1 MRLPSTSEASAEP
14 QPCTPFA
21 DAEVQC
27 AVNVPAKTPALAEGG
42 SCICDYY
49 SIADNASEATRTA
62 PALRPKRCRVN
73 GRVSQTDNSFTIPDV
88 NDKRMQ
94 TARADVISSSA
105 QTSQNVESVVEVDNS
120 AKDIP
125 GCSGDA
131 AMFDSHT
138 ATNDIE
144 CEAPTEYSLIEDSAN
159 SCHDIGDD
167 SDCGS
172 SRAHSVNSSRARGV
186 ECVEEDAESKA
197 STDFEPDLPINA
209 ESWSNRSGNMPGI
222 NFPGYTRNFQ
232 IGSSPEH

>member
-1 MRLPSTSEASAEP
+1 MRLSSTSEASAEP

-27 AVNVPAKTPALAEGG
+27 AVNMPAKTPALAEGG

-125 GCSGDA
+125 GCSGDTA
-131 AMFDSHT
+131 TFDAHT
-138 ATNDIE
+138 ATTLNVKLQPSTPSSKTPLTLVMTSVMIVIAVRA
-144 CEAPTEYSLIEDSAN
+144 APIQSI
-159 SCHDIGDD
+159 
-167 SDCGS
+167 
-172 SRAHSVNSSRARGV
+172 
-186 ECVEEDAESKA
+186 
-197 STDFEPDLPINA
+197 LPA
-209 ESWSNRSGNMPGI
+209 LAA
-222 NFPGYTRNFQ
+222 
-232 IGSSPEH
+232 